1 MSVSRSASESL
12 GVMALAVLLS
22 VGPPA
27 SAEAEEAPRASSSV
41 HRMAQG
47 RFFLER
53 GLVAQA
59 LGEFEAAS
67 FTEDGQGSAEVHELI
82 AKTRYQLG
90 LIGGAVEAAK
100 MAAALSPRMSPEFA
114 EFHEFLTTRFG
125 KVLVVGASS
134 EDALRPE
141 PASPLLDP
149 ELKRAFKAAR
159 AAMDE
164 MADGSTSVYLPVGSY
179 RVGEHI
185 VEVEALGVTR
195 MDLRPAVD
203 ASGSGVYGERRGE
216 VEAPRRLAPAV
227 DGALLVLLGGGGYAQ
242 QGAAGG
248 LGRFHAG
255 AELAVAALRLDAT
268 VGLVGWRAER
278 LLGSD
283 GAPPAFGVEARFGAA
298 LGLPAGRARVGP
310 RFGGVVGGSWPVE
323 GGLPT
328 AYVGPRAY
336 LVYGAEA
343 GLRVASAAERGPRPL
358 VTVSGTV
365 RECLPMGASL
375 SAVDEKPH
383 LSAGVLVDLGVRL

>member
-1 MSVSRSASESL
+1 MSVSRSASERL
-12 GVMALAVLLS
+12 GAVALLALLCLAAPGAV
-22 VGPPA
+22 A
-27 SAEAEEAPRASSSV
+27 AEEGPRASSSV
-41 HRMAQG
+41 HRVAQG

-53 GLVAQA
+53 GLVTQA
-59 LGEFEAAS
+59 LAEFEAAS
-67 FTEDGQGSAEVHELI
+67 LTEDGQASAEVHELI

-90 LIGGAVEAAK
+90 LIGGAVEAAR
-100 MAAALSPRMSPEFA
+100 MAAALSPRMEPEFA

-125 KVLVVGASS
+125 KVLVVGASA
-134 EDALRPE
+134 EEALRPE

-159 AAMDE
+159 AAMDQ

-195 MDLRPAVD
+195 MDLRPTVD
-203 ASGSGVYGERRGE
+203 ASGSGVYGERRSE
-216 VEAPRRLAPAV
+216 VDAPRSPAPAV
-227 DGALLVLLGGGGYAQ
+227 DGALLVLLGGGGYTQ
-242 QGAAGG
+242 QGAAGA
-248 LGRFHAG
+248 LGRFQAG

-278 LLGSD
+278 LVGGD

-298 LGLPAGRARVGP
+298 LGLPAGEARIGP
-310 RFGGVVGGSWPVE
+310 RLGGVLGGSWPVE
-323 GGLPT
+323 GGLPV
-328 AYVGPRAY
+328 AYTGPRAY

-343 GLRVASAAERGPRPL
+343 GLRVARAAERGLRPV
-358 VTVSGTV
+358 VTLSGTL

-375 SAVDEKPH
+375 SAADQKPH
-383 LSAGVLVDLGVRL
+383 VSAGVLLDVGVRL